1 MFKAVLH
8 KTRNIKNLSSASDT
22 ACFQRC
28 LLPLKFYAFIHSF
41 ILLSCGTHPIM
52 EKIVFDSVYTTLR
65 GIFSTRIYQDFNK

>member
-28 LLPLKFYAFIHSF
+28 SFPLKFYAFIHSF
-41 ILLSCGTHPIM
+41 ILLSFGTHPIM
-52 EKIVFDSVYTTLR
+52 GKIAFDSVYTTLR
-65 GIFSTRIYQDFNK
+65 GIFSSKIYQDFNK